1 MRPGQSA
8 PRKKTHGLR
17 QQAWWVMR
25 RRVVFTLPELLA
37 TVATGAEK
45 DATSNIGRYVRA
57 LEKAGI
63 LKIDGRAPPESVT
76 SNGCMRYR
84 VVIDNGRK
92 APVWRQ
98 HVGGVYDPN
107 TGDCYEERE
116 AKGGRD
122 D

>member
-1 MRPGQSA
+1 MRAGQTA
-8 PRKKTHGLR
+8 PRKVACGLR

-45 DATSNIGRYVRA
+45 DALSNIGRYVRA

-63 LKIDGRAPPESVT
+63 LKIDGRAPPESIT
-76 SNGCMRYR
+76 SNGCIRYR
-84 VVIDNGRK
+84 VAIDNGRK

-98 HVGGVYDPN
+98 RYGGVYDPN
-107 TGDCYEERE
+107 TGDCYGDR
-116 AKGGRD
+116 
-122 D
+122 

>member
-1 MRPGQSA
+1 MRAGQTA

-37 TVATGAEK
+37 TVASGTER
-45 DATSNIGRYVRA
+45 DAQGNLGKYVKA
-57 LEKAGI
+57 LADAG
-63 LKIDGRAPPESVT
+63 LLAIDGRAAPESLT
-76 SNGCMRYR
+76 SNGCIRYR

-98 HVGGVYDPN
+98 RNGGVYDPN
-107 TGDCYEERE
+107 TGDCYGS
-116 AKGGRD
+116 A
-122 D
+122 

>member
-1 MRPGQSA
+1 MRAGQTA
-8 PRKKTHGLR
+8 PRKATKGLR

-37 TVATGAEK
+37 TIATGAER
-45 DATSNIGRYVRA
+45 DAESNIGRYVRM
-57 LEKAGI
+57 LEKVGM
-63 LKIDGRAPPESVT
+63 LKIDGRTPPTSVT
-76 SNGCMRYR
+76 SNGCIRYR

-98 HVGGVYDPN
+98 RNGGVYDPN

-116 AKGGRD
+116 AANG
-122 D
+122 